1 MDGCPLVWGSL
12 NGCPV
17 LTIEISL
24 LEAPDSET
32 RTANISITIT
42 CESGCYMDWTLE
54 GNSLVSEGANVL
66 NGTYYTSYTNVVD
79 ESKTLSAR
87 VSVDGSWFKDTM
99 MTVYFPPIVDDI
111 ESPIDNETGPVDTNT
126 DGPSQSDS
134 AGEQDTGF
142 QMDAGS
148 IAMIA
153 MLLLLNVGVVAA
165 IMASRSRSK
174 KKRGGREM
182 AMAAFERD
190 LFSNA
195 GPVAPLPSMPATPAP
210 APAPQEP
217 QPTPVEYVPPQQPQ
231 APEQPTTPT
240 IPDLPSIEDLLG

>member
-1 MDGCPLVWGSL
+1 M
-12 NGCPV
+12 
-17 LTIEISL
+17 
-24 LEAPDSET
+24 
-32 RTANISITIT
+32 
-42 CESGCYMDWTLE
+42 
-54 GNSLVSEGANVL
+54 VSEAVNAL
-66 NGTYYTSYTNVVD
+66 NGTYYTSYTNLTS

-87 VSVDGSWFKDTM
+87 VSVDGMWKDTM
-99 MTVYFPPIVDDI
+99 ITVYFPPIVDDS
-111 ESPIDNETGPVDTNT
+111 ESPTDNETGPVDPNAG
-126 DGPSQSDS
+126 GPSQSDS

-165 IMASRSRSK
+165 ILASRSRSK

-195 GPVAPLPSMPATPAP
+195 GPVAPLPSMPATPAQ
-210 APAPQEP
+210 APTPQEP
-217 QPTPVEYVPPQQPQ
+217 QPAPVEYVPPQQPQ

-240 IPDLPSIEDLLG
+240 VPDLPSIEDLLG